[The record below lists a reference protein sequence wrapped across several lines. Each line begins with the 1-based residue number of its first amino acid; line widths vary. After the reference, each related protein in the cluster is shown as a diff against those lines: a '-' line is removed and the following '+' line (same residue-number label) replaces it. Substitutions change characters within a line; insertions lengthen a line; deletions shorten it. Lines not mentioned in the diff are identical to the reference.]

1 MWARAT
7 RVEIIIVSVV
17 LLVLFMCSKPPK
29 SGRAEVDE
37 PADESAVPASF
48 IDEAEMDF
56 QTPTDDTPNTIP
68 DEASEEISTDS
79 GAEEVPPPPR
89 VGAVDAR
96 GLDKDVMYGEITV
109 RWVWN
114 GTRFVP
120 RKVCVV
126 EEPNGVTSV
135 WSFDQQGQAVLS
147 ELSDASESPR

>member
-1 MWARAT
+1 M
-7 RVEIIIVSVV
+7 
-17 LLVLFMCSKPPK
+17 
-29 SGRAEVDE
+29 
-37 PADESAVPASF
+37 PASF
-48 IDEAEMDF
+48 DDEAEMDF
-56 QTPTDDTPNTIP
+56 ETPIDDTPNTIP
-68 DEASEEISTDS
+68 EEASEEISTDG

-96 GLDKDVMYGEITV
+96 GLDKDVMYGEVTV

-126 EEPNGVTSV
+126 KEPNGVTSV

-147 ELSDASESPR
+147 ELSDASDSSR